1 MISFISYIDFNDKIF
16 FKFLFTFFYIEI
28 SFVTLHG
35 YSDIK
40 YHCITLY
47 RQLDIKY
54 IQRLKFT

>member
-35 YSDIK
+35 YSDSSARYK
-40 YHCITLY
+40 VYTE
-47 RQLDIKY
+47 
-54 IQRLKFT
+54 T